1 MGIRYSLGKRAIY
14 MEIKKLR
21 EELKSRNKKSREEAV
36 EQLALAQDPET
47 IPDLIHVL
55 ENDREGS
62 VRRKAAL
69 ALGRIGSEACAN
81 ALYKTAKNDSDEE
94 ARRNAAIA
102 LGNLGDERAILPLFE
117 FYNSPRKNTFSDNLD
132 RARVNKVLI
141 ELCEKKAKR
150 SIEEL
155 VEWRK
160 ERIHSNE

>member
-1 MGIRYSLGKRAIY
+1 MDINKI
-14 MEIKKLR
+14 R

-36 EQLALAQDPET
+36 DQLALAQDPET
-47 IPDLIHVL
+47 ITDLIQVL
-55 ENDREGS
+55 ERDREGS
-62 VRRKAAL
+62 VRRRAAL
-69 ALGRIGSEACAN
+69 ALGRIGSEVCAD
-81 ALYKTAKNDSDEE
+81 ALYKAAEDDSDVET
-94 ARRNAAIA
+94 RRNAAIA

-150 SIEEL
+150 SIDEL

-160 ERIHSNE
+160 ERMKTHE